1 MITDINQLD
10 PNGYYTYQEYLTWR
24 FKERVELLL
33 GRIFKM
39 SPAPGRRHQEVS
51 GALHGELY
59 IQCKGQKRCSLFSAP
74 FDVRLPVSKTEGQ
87 ADTVVQPDLCVVCDA
102 KKLDQQGCNG
112 APDLVIEILLPGN
125 TSKEMKDKFELYE
138 ASKVPEYWIVDPE
151 REYVSV
157 YHLNDQNEYVTKK
170 PFVAGEHIA
179 SQVFP
184 DLELAVDVVFER

>member
-10 PNGYYTYQEYLTWR
+10 PYGYYTYQDYLTWR

-39 SPAPGRRHQEVS
+39 SPGPSMRHQQISMNMS
-51 GALHGELY
+51 GALYNRFKDSGC
-59 IQCKGQKRCSLFSAP
+59 QTFAAP
-74 FDVRLPVSKTEGQ
+74 FDVRLPVSKNKGTT
-87 ADTVVQPDLCVVCDA
+87 DTVVQPDLCIICDLD
-102 KKLDQQGCNG
+102 KLDEQGCNG
-112 APDLVIEILLPGN
+112 APDLVIEILSSGN
-125 TSKEMKDKFELYE
+125 TPKEMKDKFELYE

-170 PFVAGEHIA
+170 PFVSGEQVV
-179 SQVFP
+179 SRVFP
-184 DLELAVDVVFER
+184 DLELAVDVVFGR